1 MDYFNRPHGFSFK
14 DALAVV
20 FCGFFLYYAW
30 RALDNPQAL
39 EVVKQMVYLVSII
52 LLGYFGQE
60 AVESWKKWQ
69 NGKAPD
75 QQQAYYYQPPL
86 TTYQHPQTAP
96 VQPVQARPPI

>member
-1 MDYFNRPHGFSFK
+1 
-14 DALAVV
+14 
-20 FCGFFLYYAW
+20 
-30 RALDNPQAL
+30 
-39 EVVKQMVYLVSII
+39 MVYLVSII